1 MYTSIRSNK
10 KKRGEKIILKKRKKK
25 KGEKNIKFEFWKRK
39 TIIKKKKK
47 IRRKWSYLNLPKFE
61 REKRLAFERFVFT
74 EQGFC
79 MRGDLCPYDHGTDP
93 VIVEDVSVPSYP
105 PPSGKVSGS
114 ANSMSTCR
122 RQF

>member
-1 MYTSIRSNK
+1 MNFEEK
-10 KKRGEKIILKKRKKK
+10 KL
-25 KGEKNIKFEFWKRK
+25 F
-39 TIIKKKKK
+39 KKKKK
-47 IRRKWSYLNLPKFE
+47 IIRKWSYLNRPKFE

-93 VIVEDVSVPSYP
+93 VIVEDVSMPSYP